1 MPIAYFYIEYK
12 ICDHGSALN
21 ILVVRFRKK
30 FADRTILFAKI
41 IAHLTQY
48 NVEET
53 WADFY
58 IDKFLFITV
67 SKSFILELIFVKEAI
82 IEQIQDEK
90 KKGSDPK
97 IILKY
102 LPLL

>member
-1 MPIAYFYIEYK
+1 
-12 ICDHGSALN
+12 
-21 ILVVRFRKK
+21 
-30 FADRTILFAKI
+30 
-41 IAHLTQY
+41 
-48 NVEET
+48 
-53 WADFY
+53 
-58 IDKFLFITV
+58 V